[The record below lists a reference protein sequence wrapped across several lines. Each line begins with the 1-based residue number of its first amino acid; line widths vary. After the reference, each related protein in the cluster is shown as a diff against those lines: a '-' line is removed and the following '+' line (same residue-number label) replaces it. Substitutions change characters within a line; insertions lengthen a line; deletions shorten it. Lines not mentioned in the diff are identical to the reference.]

1 MPGQC
6 RRRRTHQQLA
16 NASPSDESLSFFKN
30 PSKTC
35 RLRRRFPQFL
45 LAHRFAIFRTSWW
58 SRRFFYL
65 PALPSTRLPDGWRS
79 ARHKRIL
86 FACRVGANAIFP
98 SRATP
103 TSLSLQTGLCPI
115 FDPSCTSLGTPLST
129 LWMQCLYAVLAS
141 SFYTLPRPVFV
152 YHFTGH
158 SPSPSIIMNDESR
171 FAAVH
176 AKSWRQNG
184 YAHSFPFR
192 RNLTKEGTAKKRR
205 WPKPTPPGRK
215 IHPRASFIDDVV
227 RDRGSLPHHICR
239 QNAAFCM
246 AQETA
251 ARLCIPVTAFRPE
264 SETDTAI

>member
-1 MPGQC
+1 MDRRQPGKQCATGTLAKRCASQRPDTGHEELDSMQALLYDAFLESTMPEQC

-65 PALPSTRLPDGWRS
+65 PALLSARLPDGWRS

-98 SRATP
+98 SRVTP

-115 FDPSCTSLGTPLST
+115 FDPSCTSLGTPCPRFGCSVFMLF
-129 LWMQCLYAVLAS
+129 L
-141 SFYTLPRPVFV
+141 RPVS
-152 YHFTGH
+152 T
-158 SPSPSIIMNDESR
+158 
-171 FAAVH
+171 
-176 AKSWRQNG
+176 
-184 YAHSFPFR
+184 SFRVQF
-192 RNLTKEGTAKKRR
+192 
-205 WPKPTPPGRK
+205 
-215 IHPRASFIDDVV
+215 SFII
-227 RDRGSLPHHICR
+227 SLDIALLLP
-239 QNAAFCM
+239 
-246 AQETA
+246 
-251 ARLCIPVTAFRPE
+251 
-264 SETDTAI
+264 

>member
-1 MPGQC
+1 MMPGQC

-115 FDPSCTSLGTPLST
+115 FDPSCTSLGTPPVHT
-129 LWMQCLYAVLAS
+129 LDAVSLCCS
-141 SFYTLPRPVFV
+141 CDQFSFIISLEDRTLP
-152 YHFTGH
+152 
-158 SPSPSIIMNDESR
+158 PSIIMNDESR

-192 RNLTKEGTAKKRR
+192 RNLTKEGTAEKRR